1 MKTLFFMM
9 ISLMTGLLILPGSQ
23 SSQAQAVQQQNS
35 AADSPAKHYFTDVI
49 LVNQSGERMRFYSD
63 LIKGRVV
70 VINVFFSSCHGSC
83 PVMMKTFQKLQ
94 DWLGD
99 RLGKD
104 VYLISMSVDPEM
116 DTPEK
121 LKEYAAQLGAKRGWY
136 FVTGEKQNMELAL
149 RKIGQYV
156 AVREDHSN
164 IFILGNET
172 TGLWKKAF
180 GLAKIEDLIAI
191 VESVIDDRG

>member
-1 MKTLFFMM
+1 MKKVLFVM
-9 ISLMTGLLILPGSQ
+9 IALLSALTASR
-23 SSQAQAVQQQNS
+23 SQAQSTVGQE
-35 AADSPAKHYFTDVI
+35 ADSPAKHYFTDVT
-49 LVNQSGERMRFYSD
+49 LVNQSGEQLRFYSD
-63 LIKGRVV
+63 LLKGRVV

-83 PVMMKTFQKLQ
+83 PVMMGTFQKLQ

-104 VYLISMSVDPEM
+104 VYLISMSVDPTI

-121 LKEYAAQLGAKRGWY
+121 LKEFATQMKAKRGWH
-136 FVTGEKQNMELAL
+136 FVTGEKKNMELAL

-156 AVREDHSN
+156 EVRENHSN
-164 IFILGNET
+164 IFIIGNEV

-180 GLAKIEDLIAI
+180 GLAKIEEII
-191 VESVIDDRG
+191 KVVESVLNDKG

>member
-1 MKTLFFMM
+1 MKTVFFIM
-9 ISLMTGLLILPGSQ
+9 IVLLMGLPANGLQPSEAQ
-23 SSQAQAVQQQNS
+23 STPRQENS
-35 AADSPAKHYFTDVI
+35 AAEAGKNYFTDVI
-49 LVNQSGERMRFYSD
+49 LVNQTGEKMRFYSD

-70 VINVFFSSCHGSC
+70 IINVFFSSCHGSC
-83 PVMMKTFQKLQ
+83 PVMMGTFQKLQ

-104 VYLISMSVDPEM
+104 AYLISMSVDPEM

-121 LKEYAAQLGAKRGWY
+121 LKEYAAQLKARPGWH
-136 FVTGEKQNMELAL
+136 FVTGEKKNLEQAL

-156 AVREDHSN
+156 DVRENHSN
-164 IFILGNET
+164 IFIIGNES

-180 GLAKIEDLIAI
+180 GLAKIEDII
-191 VESVIDDRG
+191 KVVESVLNDKG